1 MNCHIRDETPGDKEC
16 IHQVVEAAFLEA
28 PHADRTEPFI
38 VSALRRSGAL
48 AVSLVAETE
57 GQVVGHVAVSPVSVP
72 GGAYWYALGPIAVLP
87 AFQRQGIGAQL
98 VDCALADLAAIG
110 ASGCVVRGAPDYYG
124 RLGFEVVNG
133 LTCPGAPSTSFQ
145 ALSLGEPFPE
155 GEVTYPDAFSAT
167 A

>member
-1 MNCHIRDETPGDKEC
+1 MNLQIRDETQGDEDS
-16 IHQVVEAAFLEA
+16 IHDVVERTFR
-28 PHADRTEPFI
+28 HASHTDHNEPFI
-38 VSALRRSGAL
+38 VEALRRSGAL
-48 AVSLVAETE
+48 FVSLVAEVD
-57 GQVVGHVAVSPVSVP
+57 GVVVGHVAVSAVHIP
-72 GGAYWYALGPIAVLP
+72 GGAYWYALGPMAVHP
-87 AFQRQGIGAQL
+87 DHQRQGIGAQL